1 MQRQPGQNIA
11 VSFSTSLLRSKIGM
25 SYGLTYFKLRR
36 LVERQGSY
44 GSFTNAKH
52 LSAFL
57 QLSPP
62 TVKKHI
68 RYCLKKG
75 WLRCMPGKPDQYR
88 IVSMYGL
95 GDRSKANH
103 TRVAYLSDEQLF
115 SITSKNTAT
124 LKAIFQEYENERA
137 VGYQKYLK
145 RQQEKGE
152 WSHRDHCVI
161 RKPPRRKKGN
171 GRIKG
176 EPITYFA
183 SGRASALTGVS
194 RATAHRYRSR
204 TISHY
209 SNSTG
214 LPVSYV
220 NSKRKILDLVTD
232 VSDLVMEWNSNK
244 SSAIKYF
251 ADGNADSPLGQ
262 EIQYG
267 YFLICHD
274 GIYLRAASKRIG
286 RVELRRVR
294 VKRKF
299 TAGVG

>member
-1 MQRQPGQNIA
+1 MG
-11 VSFSTSLLRSKIGM
+11 
-25 SYGLTYFKLRR
+25 YGLTYFKLRR

-44 GSFTNAKH
+44 GSFINDER

-62 TVKKHI
+62 TVKKHL

-75 WLRCMPGKPDQYR
+75 WIRPMPEKRDQYR

-95 GDRSKANH
+95 GDEPKANY
-103 TRVAYLSDEQLF
+103 TRVVYLTDEQLF
-115 SITSKNTAT
+115 SITSKNIAT

-137 VGYQKYLK
+137 VSYQKYLK
-145 RQQEKGE
+145 RKQEKGE

-161 RKPPRRKKGN
+161 RKPPRRKKSN
-171 GRIKG
+171 GQIKG
-176 EPITYFA
+176 EPFTHFA

-194 RATAHRYRSR
+194 RATAHRWRDL
-204 TISHY
+204 TIPHY
-209 SNSTG
+209 GNHAS

-220 NSKRKILDLVTD
+220 NSKRKVLDHIAD
-232 VSDLVMEWNSNK
+232 VSDLVMEWNKNK

-251 ADGNADSPLGQ
+251 AEGNADSPLGQ
-262 EIQYG
+262 EILYG
-267 YFLICHD
+267 HFLICRD
-274 GIYLRAASKRIG
+274 GIYLQAASKRVG
-286 RVELRRVR
+286 RIAVKRVR

-299 TAGVG
+299 TAGLA